1 MTKRIERVE
10 PIKPKDIMD
19 NLDDII
25 HPAVIKAV
33 NAILKEQYRGDSVTI
48 LQKDIVKRAKEFC
61 PELTSAEMFE
71 KKHMD
76 FEPLFKKAGWIVKYD
91 SPAYC
96 ETYEPSFEF
105 SAKK

>member
-1 MTKRIERVE
+1 MEKRIERVE

-25 HPAVIKAV
+25 HPAIIKAV
-33 NAILKEQYRGDSVTI
+33 NYILREQYRGSAVTI
-48 LQKDIVKRAKEFC
+48 KQKDITSKAMEFC
-61 PELTSAEMFE
+61 PELTSKEIFE

-76 FEPLFKKAGWIVKYD
+76 FESIFEKAGWKVRYD
-91 SPAYC
+91 KPGYNES
-96 ETYEPSFEF
+96 YEPYFEF

>member
-1 MTKRIERVE
+1 MTKRVERVE

-33 NAILKEQYRGDSVTI
+33 NAILKEQYRGNSVTI
-48 LQKDIVKRAKEFC
+48 LQKDIVKKAKELC
-61 PELTSAEMFE
+61 PGLTSDELFE

-76 FEPLFKKAGWIVKYD
+76 FEPLFRKAGWKVTYD
-91 SPAYC
+91 KPGYNES
-96 ETYEPSFEF
+96 YEPSFEF
-105 SAKK
+105 SAK